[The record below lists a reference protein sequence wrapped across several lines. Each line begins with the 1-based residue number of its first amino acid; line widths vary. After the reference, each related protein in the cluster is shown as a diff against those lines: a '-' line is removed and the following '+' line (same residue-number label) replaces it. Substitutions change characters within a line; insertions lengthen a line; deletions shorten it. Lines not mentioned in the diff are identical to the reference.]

1 MRAFITGISGFV
13 GPHLVRDLLGE
24 SLEVHG
30 IIERESSR
38 FLFDK
43 EPKRKVFLYPCDICD
58 SDRLT
63 RILREVSPD
72 QVFHLAGVS
81 YLPQANLEAERT
93 FQINLLG
100 TLNLY
105 EAVRRC
111 NLKPRILFV
120 GSAQEYGLTFH
131 ERNPVKEDYSLRPI
145 DSYSSSKAAADLL
158 SFQYWYG
165 SGLSI
170 IRVRP
175 FNHTGPGQSERFVC
189 SALAKQI
196 AEVELGRRKPILHVG
211 NLEARRDFLD
221 VRDVVRAYRLALQ
234 GGEVG
239 EVYNICSERSVS
251 IREVLKYLL
260 DLSQQP
266 VSVVEEASRKR
277 PLEIPEMLGDCAR
290 FRAAT
295 GWQRQIPLEQTLKD
309 LLNHWRS
316 VISQGGERVD
326 V

>member
-13 GPHLVRDLLGE
+13 GSYLARELVNEGW
-24 SLEVHG
+24 EVHG
-30 IIERESSR
+30 IVEQKRGR
-38 FLFDK
+38 FPFDK
-43 EPKRKVFLYPCDICD
+43 GLEGKIVLYPCDICE

-63 RILREVSPD
+63 RILRDVGPD
-72 QVFHLAGVS
+72 QIFHLAGVS
-81 YLPQANLEAERT
+81 FLPEANLEAERT

-100 TLNLY
+100 TLSLY
-105 EAVRRC
+105 EAVRKCGLR
-111 NLKPRILFV
+111 PRILFV

-131 ERNPVKEDYSLRPI
+131 ERRPVKEDYSLRPI
-145 DSYSSSKAAADLL
+145 DPYSSSKAAADLL

-196 AEVELGRRKPILHVG
+196 AEIELARRKPVLHVG

-221 VRDVVRAYRLALQ
+221 VRDVVRAYHLALQ
-234 GGEVG
+234 RGEVG

-251 IREVLKYLL
+251 IREVLKDLL

-295 GWQRQIPLEQTLKD
+295 GWQREIPLEQTLTD
-309 LLNHWRS
+309 LLNHWRN
-316 VISQGGERVD
+316 VLSQGED
-326 V
+326 IS